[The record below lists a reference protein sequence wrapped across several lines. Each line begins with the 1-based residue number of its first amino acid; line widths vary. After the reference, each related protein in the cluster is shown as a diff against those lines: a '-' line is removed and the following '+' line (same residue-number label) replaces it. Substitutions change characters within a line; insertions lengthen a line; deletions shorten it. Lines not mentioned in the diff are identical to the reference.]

1 MRPIQC
7 PMGFASQRSM
17 KRGIW
22 VKLRKAHEEHI
33 ASVLP
38 RLTAEMDRGHG
49 GSSPSKRWMVP
60 RRRSRLDGR
69 PQPRAVGSEGR
80 RVAGVGSQLRI
91 LEGRSNLMRSGLT
104 SRDHRDARVGE
115 NSNERFQRDG
125 HEDLVEYY
133 A

>member
-1 MRPIQC
+1 
-7 PMGFASQRSM
+7 
-17 KRGIW
+17 
-22 VKLRKAHEEHI
+22 
-33 ASVLP
+33 
-38 RLTAEMDRGHG
+38 
-49 GSSPSKRWMVP
+49 MVP

-69 PQPRAVGSEGR
+69 PPPRAVGSEGR